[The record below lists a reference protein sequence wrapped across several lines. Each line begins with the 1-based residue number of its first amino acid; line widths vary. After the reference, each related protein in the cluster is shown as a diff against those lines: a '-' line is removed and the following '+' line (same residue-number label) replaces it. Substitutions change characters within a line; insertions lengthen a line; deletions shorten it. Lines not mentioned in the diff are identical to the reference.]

1 AYSWRGA
8 ISAIVDGHV
17 TSILTAA
24 ILLIFGKGPVQ
35 GFAITLL
42 IGLFCS
48 LFTAIF
54 LTKLF
59 IDRRLEQG
67 KEVTFFTSITKNWF
81 QGLNIDFMSK
91 RKMFYIISTVVSI
104 ACIAICLIR
113 GFDMGVDFEGGRTYT
128 IRFEQPV
135 SANDIRVSLENTL
148 IDDDGNATAPTVK
161 IFGPSNQVKVTTKLK
176 ANQESTDVDEE
187 IKQKVYEGVKSFLPA
202 N

>member
-1 AYSWRGA
+1 
-8 ISAIVDGHV
+8 
-17 TSILTAA
+17 
-24 ILLIFGKGPVQ
+24 Q

-67 KEVTFFTSITKNWF
+67 KNVEFFTNITKNWF
-81 QGLNIDFMSK
+81 QGLNVDFMAK
-91 RKMFYIISTVVSI
+91 RKMFYIISTVVSL
-104 ACIAICLIR
+104 ACIAIIFVR

-135 SANDIRVSLENTL
+135 NANEIRTGLEQTL
-148 IDDDGNATAPTVK
+148 TDDDGTTTAPTVK
-161 IFGPSNQVKVTTKLK
+161 IFGPSNQ
-176 ANQESTDVDEE
+176 
-187 IKQKVYEGVKSFLPA
+187 
-202 N
+202 